1 MVQPSST
8 RDAGTRSYDK
18 SPAKSLIYQTNS
30 LPPEFVKQ
38 KQYGHSIPF
47 ATFDDTEIEKY
58 PSTFVMRKRADGCP
72 NKIGANRDFDP
83 EIYRKQIRENRV
95 SKVEGPRRAYV
106 GAGNILCHPDGSA
119 PHSSMAPPPSHASLG
134 SANCTNDVFH
144 SAYAADASSECP

>member
-1 MVQPSST
+1 MDRGIYAFEWAYAVLSTGWNAATCVQ
-8 RDAGTRSYDK
+8 
-18 SPAKSLIYQTNS
+18 
-30 LPPEFVKQ
+30 
-38 KQYGHSIPF
+38 
-47 ATFDDTEIEKY
+47 
-58 PSTFVMRKRADGCP
+58 
-72 NKIGANRDFDP
+72 IGANRDFDP

-106 GAGNILCHPDGSA
+106 GAGNILCHPDGNA